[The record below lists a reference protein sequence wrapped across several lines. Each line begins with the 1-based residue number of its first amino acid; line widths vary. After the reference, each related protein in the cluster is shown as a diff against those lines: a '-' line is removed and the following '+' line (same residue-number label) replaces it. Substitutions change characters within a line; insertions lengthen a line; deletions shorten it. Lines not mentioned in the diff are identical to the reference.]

1 MSTSKPPNL
10 DLFGE
15 PDINLDSQTLP
26 AVKERRAR
34 RQIAKKTEVEKPV
47 KPAGRKKTASAKKSA
62 PAEPEKNMNQAFLPG
77 LSRRGRPRSKDP
89 ISAVERTAKHRRER
103 LDAGAK
109 RVEVILA
116 PEVTRKLEALAQ
128 LQKEP
133 KSEVI
138 STLINKAY
146 SRMSRAKYGASSPG
160 SDNPSN

>member
-15 PDINLDSQTLP
+15 PDINFAPQSLP
-26 AVKERRAR
+26 AVKEKRAK
-34 RQIAKKTEVEKPV
+34 RQIVKKTEVEKQV
-47 KPAGRKKTASAKKSA
+47 KPVRPKKTASSKKSA
-62 PAEPEKNMNQAFLPG
+62 PAEPEKNINQAFLPG

-128 LQKEP
+128 QQKEP

-138 STLINKAY
+138 SNLINKAY
-146 SRMSRAKYGASSPG
+146 SRMSKTKSATTTPV
-160 SDNPSN
+160 SNTTD

>member
-15 PDINLDSQTLP
+15 PDTNFALP
-26 AVKERRAR
+26 VPSTVKEKKPRTVSVRKQKDDKPVKTVA
-34 RQIAKKTEVEKPV
+34 AKKT
-47 KPAGRKKTASAKKSA
+47 TSA
-62 PAEPEKNMNQAFLPG
+62 EQEKNINQAYLPG

-109 RVEVILA
+109 RVEVILS
-116 PEVTRKLEALAQ
+116 PEVTRKLEALALQ
-128 LQKEP
+128 QKEP

-146 SRMSRAKYGASSPG
+146 SRLSKAKSASTPPV
-160 SDNPSN
+160 SDNTTD